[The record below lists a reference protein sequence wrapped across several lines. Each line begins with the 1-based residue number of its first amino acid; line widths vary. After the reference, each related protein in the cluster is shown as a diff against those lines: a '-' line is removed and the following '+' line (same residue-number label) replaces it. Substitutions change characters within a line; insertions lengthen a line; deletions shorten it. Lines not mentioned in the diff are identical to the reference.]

1 MAATIHL
8 EDVNALVALASTIPR
23 RQNPTLSR
31 HDPEVHEN
39 RLNVILDAIASIC
52 VSQAKGEV
60 YSTAMEL
67 VPGPGPAGEVR
78 LFVAGNVDVSE
89 DRETVSEPGSRRTLR
104 ILACS
109 AVTKE
114 FPLHDILATGDL
126 KRLRNEFIHKIYNH
140 SFPKFV
146 ARVQKRWDQY
156 LEFWGIMRKEII
168 LGENIPSEILPL
180 FCLRKMGD
188 LMWGTEQRKATT
200 GNVDLSQIIQLVHD
214 MKNLL
219 GSDPRVYERLCL
231 KVAEYEGPNLPLT
244 RYLDKIVSLHVSADV
259 LVRYACSPRLRT
271 YFTNKKFV
279 LTTVSN
285 TPYTGYLPTTR
296 EQWVACLQKALSY
309 TSYETSSMKFVDGTQ
324 GMDEEYELRIHC
336 EVALALYLRE
346 HWKGIRETTGIN
358 FVTKGCHQK
367 WYFPWGFP
375 QQQSHRLRVAV
386 YTAVGNALGSDI
398 YARGWAFLRTYSNS
412 LAISIDSTAVS
423 KEAEDDS
430 KQRAKAIASHSN
442 Y

>member
-39 RLNVILDAIASIC
+39 RLNIILNAIASIC

-67 VPGPGPAGEVR
+67 MPGPGPAGEVR
-78 LFVAGNVDVSE
+78 LFIAGNVDVSE
-89 DRETVSEPGSRRTLR
+89 DVGKHIQELWMILKNIARDCLGARKPQNPKDPCLQWGYQEVSLPRN
-104 ILACS
+104 
-109 AVTKE
+109 
-114 FPLHDILATGDL
+114 DILATEDL

-180 FCLRKMGD
+180 FFLRKMGD
-188 LMWGTEQRKATT
+188 LMWGTEQRKP
-200 GNVDLSQIIQLVHD
+200 QLAI
-214 MKNLL
+214 
-219 GSDPRVYERLCL
+219 SDPRVYERLCL

-259 LVRYACSPRLRT
+259 LDT
-271 YFTNKKFV
+271 YQ
-279 LTTVSN
+279 LPGSSGWRVSRKLFLI
-285 TPYTGYLPTTR
+285 P
-296 EQWVACLQKALSY
+296 A
-309 TSYETSSMKFVDGTQ
+309 
-324 GMDEEYELRIHC
+324 
-336 EVALALYLRE
+336 
-346 HWKGIRETTGIN
+346 
-358 FVTKGCHQK
+358 TKLVQ
-367 WYFPWGFP
+367 
-375 QQQSHRLRVAV
+375 
-386 YTAVGNALGSDI
+386 
-398 YARGWAFLRTYSNS
+398 
-412 LAISIDSTAVS
+412 
-423 KEAEDDS
+423 
-430 KQRAKAIASHSN
+430 
-442 Y
+442 